1 VLPAGTAC
9 PALQQ
14 LYVAANR
21 LSSLPASLA
30 ATPLAD
36 VFASEN
42 CFPQLPPVLLQLG
55 QVQKLSL
62 AACELRELPED
73 LTGLS
78 ELRWGQGWCGMSASA
93 CAAAQSALVPGAV
106 ACLEVWDARHVACH
120 VRDAWLHVWHGAMRS
135 CFTAIW

>member
-1 VLPAGTAC
+1 MLAVQIHQHQLYGVITAALRVLAAGTAC

-14 LYVAANR
+14 LYVASNR

-30 ATPLAD
+30 ATPLAE

-55 QVQKLSL
+55 QLLKLSL

-78 ELRWGQGWCGMSASA
+78 ELRWGQGWCCWCGTYS
-93 CAAAQSALVPGAV
+93 CAAALVPCRAG
-106 ACLEVWDARHVACH
+106 
-120 VRDAWLHVWHGAMRS
+120 
-135 CFTAIW
+135 